1 MVEWLHSLKGDA
13 TMRAYEGHEVTW
25 STHDN
30 YDTLLEIVDTYD
42 LSAEFILRVFVG
54 WHGTQVC
61 TPEFMDHLLGTELEL
76 ESEEL

>member
-1 MVEWLHSLKGDA
+1 
-13 TMRAYEGHEVTW
+13 MRSYEGHEVTW

-30 YDTLLEIVDTYD
+30 YNTLLEIVDTYD
-42 LSAEFILRVFVG
+42 LSAEFILQVFVG

-76 ESEEL
+76 DSEEV